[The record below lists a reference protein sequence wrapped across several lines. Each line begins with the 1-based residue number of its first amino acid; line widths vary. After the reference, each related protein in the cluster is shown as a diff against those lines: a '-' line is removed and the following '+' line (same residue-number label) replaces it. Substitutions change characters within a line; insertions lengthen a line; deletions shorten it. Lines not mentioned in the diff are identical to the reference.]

1 MSDHCLQSDVA
12 RSTHAIQAL
21 AAAVLRWSGGGLDIL
36 VNNAGVSQPT
46 MIDADDD
53 TYEAAWKFC
62 FAINV
67 AAQQRLTRVV

>member
-1 MSDHCLQSDVA
+1 MLAIRCRA
-12 RSTHAIQAL
+12 FTHAIQAL

-46 MIDADDD
+46 MIDADDE
-53 TYEAAWKFC
+53 TYEAAWEFC

-67 AAQQRLTRVV
+67 AAQQRLTRAV